1 MDATKGRLPG
11 SLAYR
16 RRQFA
21 RLHEATHG
29 NITWPAGRASSFA
42 VCLRCIRSSS
52 CKPGCAFLAVRPA
65 ALHPRRARAEGWG
78 AGHACI
84 PASVH
89 ASPVRGKQALLSTF
103 LYPSPEAEGLASSS
117 SRTDAR
123 RFLRSPGSLAWPR
136 TAAPA
141 THGNWPFCMRPL
153 TATVT

>member
-42 VCLRCIRSSS
+42 VCLAAHV
-52 CKPGCAFLAVRPA
+52 PGAANQAVRSYVI
-65 ALHPRRARAEGWG
+65 ALLHCNPRRARAEGWG

-89 ASPVRGKQALLSTF
+89 ASPVRGKQALLSTV
-103 LYPSPEAEGLASSS
+103 LHPSPEAEGLASSS

-141 THGNWPFCMRPL
+141 THGNWPFCMKPL